1 MNPQTN
7 VIEQEAVEEAETQE
21 QYVRQVEDH
30 SRPAQDILAD
40 QQAGRQPDEAPALF
54 VP

>member
-1 MNPQTN
+1 MNPQTK
-7 VIEQEAVEEAETQE
+7 IMEQEETSEGVAEE

-30 SRPAQDILAD
+30 SRPAQEILTD
-40 QQAGRQPDEAPALF
+40 QQEGRKPEEAPVLF

>member
-1 MNPQTN
+1 MNPQTK
-7 VIEQEAVEEAETQE
+7 IMEQEGTEESLSQE

-30 SRPAQDILAD
+30 SRPAEEILTD
-40 QQAGRQPDEAPALF
+40 QQEGRKPEEAPALF

>member
-1 MNPQTN
+1 MNPQTK
-7 VIEQEAVEEAETQE
+7 IMEQEVTEESPSQE

-30 SRPAQDILAD
+30 SRPAQEILTD
-40 QQAGRQPDEAPALF
+40 EQQGRKPEEAPVLF